1 MLISPRSGT
10 KLLLPAGRRAMV
22 DLDFAVDGI
31 TVEPYAA
38 IPTLR
43 FALHVINATP
53 ALAVEN
59 VMLNCQIRIEPA
71 RRPYG
76 ALEHERLADLFG
88 APERWGQTLQSFL
101 WTHVNV
107 TAPRFEH
114 DCTVALPVPCSFDF
128 NIAATKYFD
137 GLTDGE
143 APLALLFSGSVFYR
157 DTVDRLQIAQ
167 IPWSKEAS
175 CRLPIGLWRQMMDQ
189 YYPDSTWLRVPR
201 ALFEELFRYK
211 RQRALPTFEAALQA
225 LLDTGSAEPAQ

>member
-1 MLISPRSGT
+1 
-10 KLLLPAGRRAMV
+10 MV
-22 DLDFAVDGI
+22 DLDFAIDGS

-43 FALHVINATP
+43 FALRVSNATP
-53 ALAVEN
+53 ALAIEN

-76 ALEHERLADLFG
+76 AIEHERLADLFG
-88 APERWGQTLQSFL
+88 APERWGQSLQSFL

-107 TAPRFEH
+107 TVARFEH

-137 GLTDGE
+137 GLTEGG

-157 DTVDRLQIAQ
+157 DTADRLQIAQ
-167 IPWSKEAS
+167 IPWSKEVY
-175 CRLPIGLWRQMMDQ
+175 CRLSVSLWRQMMDQ
-189 YYPDSTWLRVPR
+189 YYPNSTWLRIPR
-201 ALFEELFRYK
+201 ALFEELSRYK
-211 RQRALPTFEAALQA
+211 RQRALPTFEAALQR
-225 LLDTGSAEPAQ
+225 LLDAAAVEPAS